1 MYNNSMESDSTL
13 KQRLDNVFFQ
23 IINLPANMREDMRR
37 LWRPARALWDE
48 LDKEL
53 VECRRHNKPT
63 VRYQEIEQDLQV
75 RLDIM
80 EQYITF
86 ATLLTPGDN

>member
-63 VRYQEIEQDLQV
+63 IRYQEIEQDLQV

>member
-1 MYNNSMESDSTL
+1 MESDSTL
-13 KQRLDNVFFQ
+13 KHRLDRIFFQ
-23 IINLPANMREDMRR
+23 IVELRPAMREDMRR

-63 VRYQEIEQDLQV
+63 VRYQEIEQDLQA
-75 RLDIM
+75 RLELM

-86 ATLLTPGDN
+86 ATLLTPNDN

>member
-1 MYNNSMESDSTL
+1 MESNVTL
-13 KQRLDNVFFQ
+13 KHRLDTIFFQ
-23 IINLPANMREDMRR
+23 IIEINPGMREDMRR
-37 LWRPARALWDE
+37 LWRPARAIWNE

-53 VECRRHNKPT
+53 VECRRLHKPT
-63 VRYQEIEQDLQV
+63 VRYRELEQDLET

>member
-1 MYNNSMESDSTL
+1 MESDSTL
-13 KQRLDNVFFQ
+13 KARLDTIFFQ
-23 IINLPANMREDMRR
+23 IVHLPLNMREDMRR

-53 VECRRHNKPT
+53 VECRRMNKT
-63 VRYQEIEQDLQV
+63 TIRYKEIEQDLV
-75 RLDIM
+75 TRLDIM
-80 EQYITF
+80 EQYLTF

>member
-1 MYNNSMESDSTL
+1 MESDSTL
-13 KQRLDNVFFQ
+13 KHRLDVIFFQ
-23 IINLPANMREDMRR
+23 IIEIAPNMREDMRR
-37 LWRPARALWDE
+37 LWLPARALWDE

-63 VRYQEIEQDLQV
+63 VRYQEIEQDLRD
-75 RLDIM
+75 RLDTM

-86 ATLLTPGDN
+86 ATLLS

>member
-1 MYNNSMESDSTL
+1 MDANLTL
-13 KQRLDNVFFQ
+13 KQRLDAVFFQ
-23 IINLPANMREDMRR
+23 IVEIPPGMREDMRR
-37 LWRPARALWDE
+37 LWRPARAQWDE

-53 VECRRHNKPT
+53 VECRRLNKLT
-63 VRYQEIEQDLQV
+63 VRYREIEQDLLA
-75 RLDIM
+75 RLDLM

>member
-1 MYNNSMESDSTL
+1 MESNSTL
-13 KQRLDNVFFQ
+13 KHRLDTIFFQ
-23 IINLPANMREDMRR
+23 IIQLPPGMREDMRR

-48 LDKEL
+48 LDREL
-53 VECRRHNKPT
+53 VECRRLNKPT
-63 VRYQEIEQDLQV
+63 ARYSDIEQDLHN

-86 ATLLTPGDN
+86 ATLLTPNDN

>member
-1 MYNNSMESDSTL
+1 MQSDSTL
-13 KQRLDNVFFQ
+13 KHRLDTIFFQ
-23 IINLPANMREDMRR
+23 IVEISPGMREDMRR

-53 VECRRHNKPT
+53 VECRRLNKHT
-63 VRYQEIEQDLQV
+63 IKYKEIEQDILA

-80 EQYITF
+80 EQYVTF

>member
-1 MYNNSMESDSTL
+1 MESNSAL
-13 KQRLDNVFFQ
+13 KHRIDTAFFQ
-23 IINLPANMREDMRR
+23 IIELDPSQREDMRR

-53 VECRRHNKPT
+53 VECRRLHKPT
-63 VRYQEIEQDLQV
+63 IRYKELEQDLQD
-75 RLDIM
+75 RLDLI

-86 ATLLTPGDN
+86 GLLTK

>member
-1 MYNNSMESDSTL
+1 MYNTIMDPNLTL
-13 KQRLDNVFFQ
+13 KHRLDTVFFQ
-23 IINLPANMREDMRR
+23 IVEMPPGMREDMRR
-37 LWRPARALWDE
+37 LWRPARALWNE

-53 VECRRHNKPT
+53 VECRRYDKPT
-63 VRYQEIEQDLQV
+63 VKYKEIEQDLQN

-86 ATLLTPGDN
+86 AMLLTPNDN

>member
-1 MYNNSMESDSTL
+1 MYNVVMESDSTL
-13 KQRLDNVFFQ
+13 KPRLDNVFFQ
-23 IINLPANMREDMRR
+23 IINLPSDMREDMRR

-53 VECRRHNKPT
+53 VKCRRHNKPT
-63 VRYQEIEQDLQV
+63 IRYQEIEQDLQI